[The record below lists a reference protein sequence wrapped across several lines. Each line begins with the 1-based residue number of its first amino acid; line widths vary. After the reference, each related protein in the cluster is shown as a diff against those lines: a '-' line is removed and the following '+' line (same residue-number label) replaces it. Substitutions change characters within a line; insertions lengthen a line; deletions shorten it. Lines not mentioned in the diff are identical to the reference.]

1 MQSLKAG
8 LCRKEQPALSPRA
21 REASTTGAQHAW
33 EGQGERERRGG
44 RPGQGGGVPQQPSPE
59 VLVASGMNPQHGAST
74 LNPRVTP
81 FWMVLCLSGFPPLPP
96 IPSSHRSLPKV
107 SFSSSP
113 QPPPPL
119 PYISPL
125 SRTQTLGRAN
135 DALVTRPQAGP
146 TSCLSG
152 HSPYLGFLPLSC
164 PQMARQSHPPNPSRP
179 SPVLLQASLC
189 FLALQTALFIL

>member
-1 MQSLKAG
+1 MQSLKAE

-21 REASTTGAQHAW
+21 REASTTGAHHAW

-59 VLVASGMNPQHGAST
+59 VLAASGMNPQHGASN
-74 LNPRVTP
+74 LNSRLTP

-96 IPSSHRSLPKV
+96 IPSSPRSLPKV

-135 DALVTRPQAGP
+135 GALVTRPQADP
-146 TSCLSG
+146 TSCLSFR
-152 HSPYLGFLPLSC
+152 PLPLLGV
-164 PQMARQSHPPNPSRP
+164 P
-179 SPVLLQASLC
+179 SPFLSPNGQAEPPATP
-189 FLALQTALFIL
+189 F